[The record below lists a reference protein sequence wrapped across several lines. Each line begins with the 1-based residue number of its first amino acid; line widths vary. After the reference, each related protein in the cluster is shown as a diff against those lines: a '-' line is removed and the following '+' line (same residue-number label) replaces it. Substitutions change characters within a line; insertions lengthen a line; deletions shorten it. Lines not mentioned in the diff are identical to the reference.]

1 MARYI
6 QYGRIGKP
14 IKLGKLPTASV
25 VYLGVIADIY
35 GKLYRCVQEGDGYAW
50 KSTTPEPI
58 VSYRDMNHHLLVPPT
73 RNIPTVNY
81 IIGE

>member
-14 IKLGKLPTASV
+14 IKFGKLPTASV

-35 GKLYRCVQEGDGYAW
+35 GKLYRCVAQGEGYAW
-50 KSTTPEPI
+50 ISATTEPI
-58 VSYRDMNHHLLVPPT
+58 VSYRDMNHNLLAPPT

>member
-1 MARYI
+1 MAIYI

-35 GKLYRCVQEGDGYAW
+35 GKLYRCVAQGEGYAW
-50 KSTTPEPI
+50 ISASDGPTL
-58 VSYRDMNHHLLVPPT
+58 SYREANHHLVAIT
-73 RNIPTVNY
+73 SNKTTVFEKN
-81 IIGE
+81 IGE

>member
-35 GKLYRCVQEGDGYAW
+35 GKIYMCVSRGEGYAW
-50 KSTTPEPI
+50 ISASDGPEL
-58 VSYRDMNHHLLVPPT
+58 SYRETNHHLVTPT
-73 RNIPTVNY
+73 SSKTTSFEKN
-81 IIGE
+81 IGE

>member
-1 MARYI
+1 MAIYI

-35 GKLYRCVQEGDGYAW
+35 GKLYRCVAQGEGYAW
-50 KSTTPEPI
+50 ITASDGPEL
-58 VSYRDMNHHLLVPPT
+58 SYRVVNHHLVAT
-73 RNIPTVNY
+73 KSNKTTSFEKN
-81 IIGE
+81 IGE